1 MATVQELER
10 QLAQQQA
17 DLTRLKR
24 EFDAASTRA
33 ATAFEDYQNALRA
46 LEGASEYRA
55 GNVVYPTKAAFV
67 AARKAAYDA
76 AAAERKRL
84 SDAYDNA
91 QRGINATR
99 TALNQAKAASD
110 DAAAAQRNNQSRP
123 ASASAGTQA
132 SNAARARDDGATVQ
146 TPQTT
151 PGRVTQASNAQPFRA
166 NATTGTN
173 APTRTTANTQS
184 TPPPTAATPIG
195 GNRSPQAANRSGQG
209 AATDDGAPPANAA
222 QRVAR
227 SFDRLIVPQD
237 NVLDA
242 YASYTYNIGIY
253 IMSPENIRQFYA
265 GRRNMLNSQNLLI
278 QSGGAPAGERNQFFP
293 LDFYID
299 DVELKMV
306 MPTEGTGMPFNVTGG
321 KMKIIEPL
329 GVTLLQRLFEAT
341 KAYVAGE
348 GAESASTR
356 NQNYASQTY
365 LMVIKFYGYDPQGN
379 LVQNASSSRGTAT
392 TDPNAIVEKFIP
404 FMLTNIRF
412 QISNKL
418 TEYDCEFVMA
428 PNVTNTGQQRGVVPY
443 NVQLQAPTV
452 KSILSKLESSLNTFA
467 QDQVA
472 QGIFTVADKYR
483 IIIAP
488 NAGDAIGNAKITPP
502 GPPDKATT
510 GNIQPADGAQ
520 AKDGDK
526 QSVDFTQKITSATA
540 GQSIIQFIDQ
550 VVRNSEYITSQ
561 QKSIK
566 GTDRDGKPINTP
578 QGGAAESMVWYRI
591 GMSSKPIGDKI
602 DPKRND
608 YAYEMTYEIAPYGIS
623 LMKSPYFPNGR
634 FRGVQKRYNYWFTG
648 QNTQVLKYDADF
660 NYLYY
665 IVVNSAQGIPDA
677 SLANYH
683 EVEKRGYQASQ
694 PESSQGAAGDVFDPA
709 ASAASFLYSPGD
721 AHAQIQLIGDPAW
734 IYQGELLG
742 PVRSQ
747 APPGYY
753 GDDAYLDAFLPDGTI
768 NFDSQEALFEISFS
782 LPDDYNLQTGLMN
795 VVARKEPQ

>member
-17 DLTRLKR
+17 DLSRLKR

-33 ATAFEDYQNALRA
+33 AQAYENYQNALKA
-46 LEGASEYRA
+46 LDGASEYRA
-55 GNVVYPTKAAFV
+55 DGVVYPTKAAFV
-67 AARKAAYDA
+67 AARKAVYDA
-76 AAAERKRL
+76 AVLERKRL
-84 SDAYDNA
+84 SNAYDA
-91 QRGINATR
+91 ADRAVNATR
-99 TALNQAKAASD
+99 TALNQAKTTRD
-110 DAAAAQRNNQSRP
+110 DAAAAQKANQNKP
-123 ASASAGTQA
+123 ATASAGTIAKRSAQ
-132 SNAARARDDGATVQ
+132 ARDDGATVQ
-146 TPQTT
+146 TPQT
-151 PGRVTQASNAQPFRA
+151 PQGRVTQASNAQAFAP
-166 NATTGTN
+166 NPTTGTS
-173 APTRTTANTQS
+173 APTRTTVVTQAN
-184 TPPPTAATPIG
+184 PPPTAATPAG
-195 GNRSPQAANRSGQG
+195 GNRAPQAPASPGTGSRSDD
-209 AATDDGAPPANAA
+209 AAPAGSPA
-222 QRVAR
+222 QQVAR

-237 NVLDA
+237 NVLDQ
-242 YASYTYNIGIY
+242 YASYTYSISIY
-253 IMSPENIRQFYA
+253 IMSPEALRQFYA
-265 GRRNMLNSQNLLI
+265 GKRNMLNGQNLLI
-278 QSGGAPAGERNQFFP
+278 QSGGAPAGDRNQFFP

-299 DVELKMV
+299 DVELKLI
-306 MPTEGTGMPFNVTGG
+306 MPTEGTGMPFNVTQG

-341 KAYVAGE
+341 KAYIAGE

-365 LMVIKFYGYDPQGN
+365 CMVIRWYGYDPQGN
-379 LVQNASSSRGTAT
+379 IIQNASSSRGTAT
-392 TDPNAIVEKFIP
+392 TDPLAIVEKFVP
-404 FMLTNIRF
+404 FMFTNIRF
-412 QISNKL
+412 QISNRL
-418 TEYDCEFVMA
+418 TEYDCEFCMA
-428 PNVTNTGQQRGVVPY
+428 PNVTNSGQQRGVIPN

-452 KSILSKLESSLNTFA
+452 RSILSKLESTLNTFA

-472 QGIFTVADKYR
+472 KGIFTKADKYK
-483 IIIAP
+483 IVIKE
-488 NAGDAIGNAKITPP
+488 DAIGNAKITPP

-510 GNIQPADGAQ
+510 GNIKPADGAQ

-540 GQSIIQFIDQ
+540 GQSILQFIDQ

-578 QGGAAESMVWYRI
+578 QGGASESMVWYRI
-591 GMSSKPIGDKI
+591 GMQSLPIGDKI

-608 YAYEMTYEIAPYGIS
+608 YAYEMVFEVAPYSVS

-648 QNTQVLKYDADF
+648 ENTQVLKYDADF

-677 SLANYH
+677 QLTNYH
-683 EVEKRGYQASQ
+683 EVEKRGFAPTQ

-721 AHAQIQLIGDPAW
+721 AHAQLTIIGDPAW
-734 IYQGELLG
+734 IAQGELLG
-742 PVRSQ
+742 PVRSN

-753 GDDAYLDAFLPDGTI
+753 GDDAYRDAFLPDGTI
-768 NFDSQEALFEISFS
+768 NYDAGEALFEISFS

-795 VVARKEPQ
+795 VVARSTPQ